1 MLPLTLSKSPPQ
13 PQYGRDG
20 NCEGRHSERRL
31 SLECSELY
39 IIERVGRAKIEHST
53 ILLNV

>member
-31 SLECSELY
+31 SLELY
-39 IIERVGRAKIEHST
+39 IERVGRAKIDMDT
-53 ILLNV
+53 